1 MSRFERYFRL
11 AKKTHMPVI
20 LADIEGDEDMVL
32 MPLDEYERLLDVE
45 EDYASGGEYYPED
58 DEEESEEFDEEY
70 DESEEDEHEC
80 KHCHDLGIRIDK
92 NGEIQADDFEVEE
105 IAPVEE
111 FEETDFLPDTEELP
125 FEVPEETFHESKEA
139 EMSEDDV
146 LGEPEMEITS
156 EMSHSEEK
164 KEFSPPKQPVGKWAS
179 VGSVFHG
186 DFEPGRALG
195 EKIRHYEEGKFE
207 YYPKRPEYPK
217 KEKKQQDDFV
227 YDPRMQE
234 PAEGIP
240 YRKLDEELSVGNEK
254 KLDEEMGPVF
264 YEEPV

>member
-45 EDYASGGEYYPED
+45 EDFTSGEDYYSEE
-58 DEEESEEFDEEY
+58 DEEESEEYDDEVDEY
-70 DESEEDEHEC
+70 EDDHEC
-80 KHCHDLGIRIDK
+80 KHCHDTDIRIDK
-92 NGEIQADDFEVEE
+92 NGEIQAEGFEVEE
-105 IAPVEE
+105 IPPVEE
-111 FEETDFLPDTEELP
+111 FEETDFLLDTEELP
-125 FEVPEETFHESKEA
+125 FEVPEETFHEAKEV
-139 EMSEDDV
+139 EIPENDELD
-146 LGEPEMEITS
+146 EPEMENPVEVS
-156 EMSHSEEK
+156 SPEEK
-164 KEFSPPKQPVGKWAS
+164 KEFSLPKQPVGKWTS

-186 DFEPGRALG
+186 NFEPGRALG

-217 KEKKQQDDFV
+217 TVKKQQDDFV

-240 YRKLDEELSVGNEK
+240 YKKLDEELNVGNEK